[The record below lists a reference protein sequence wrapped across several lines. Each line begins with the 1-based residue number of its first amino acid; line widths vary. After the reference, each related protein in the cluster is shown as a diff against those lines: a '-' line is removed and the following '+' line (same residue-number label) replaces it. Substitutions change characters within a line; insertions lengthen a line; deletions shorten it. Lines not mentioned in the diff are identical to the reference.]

1 MEVMIKAAMRLA
13 WILTLTWE
21 GYPNWKFVP
30 HYFFFKK
37 YGGLYFLLSCN
48 YDAKDFENVSS
59 FYKDILLFFH
69 ELKAL
74 YGCHHGQDTILFN
87 NKEIR
92 IEGKPFFLTGM
103 VRERY
108 YND

>member
-13 WILTLTWE
+13 RIPTLTSKLE
-21 GYPNWKFVP
+21 ICSTL
-30 HYFFFKK
+30 FFFKK